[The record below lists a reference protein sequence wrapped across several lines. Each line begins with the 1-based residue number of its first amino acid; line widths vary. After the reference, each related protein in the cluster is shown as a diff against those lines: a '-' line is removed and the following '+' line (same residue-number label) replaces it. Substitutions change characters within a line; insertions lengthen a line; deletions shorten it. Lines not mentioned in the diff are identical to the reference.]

1 MSKLRSVLKRKN
13 LACHGYG
20 IIERIIGQALRFR
33 KTNHIAE
40 RSAASLSTEP
50 KPNIPL
56 TQATITPATM
66 AIVQKRPPS

>member
-33 KTNHIAE
+33 KTSHIAGALGSFPE
-40 RSAASLSTEP
+40 HRTETEHPAHASHHNAGDDGDCPETSA
-50 KPNIPL
+50 
-56 TQATITPATM
+56 
-66 AIVQKRPPS
+66 